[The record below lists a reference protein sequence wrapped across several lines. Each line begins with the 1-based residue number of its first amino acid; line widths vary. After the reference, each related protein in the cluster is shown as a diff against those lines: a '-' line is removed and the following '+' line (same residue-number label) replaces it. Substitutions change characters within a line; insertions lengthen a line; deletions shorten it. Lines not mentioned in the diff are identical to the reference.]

1 MLYLVTDEK
10 LCLGRNLADVIS
22 EAVKGG
28 VNIIQLR
35 KKNINTRN
43 FIEKAEQI
51 KKLLTPLNIPLI
63 INDRVDVA
71 LAIKADGVHLGQDDM
86 PYLKAREILGD
97 NAVIGLS
104 VETTEQVKQ
113 AEKWNVNYLGIS
125 PVFDTKTKTDIKKPW
140 GIQGIR
146 KIRKI
151 SRHYLVAIGGLNKN
165 NIKNVIYAGAD
176 SIAVV
181 SAICSAANP
190 KIAAQEINSVIN
202 HL

>member
-151 SRHYLVAIGGLNKN
+151 ANTLCFNLFASIINQIATTTTARITKVTPIAIAKEHKFS
-165 NIKNVIYAGAD
+165 IKRFPVT
-176 SIAVV
+176 
-181 SAICSAANP
+181 
-190 KIAAQEINSVIN
+190 
-202 HL
+202 